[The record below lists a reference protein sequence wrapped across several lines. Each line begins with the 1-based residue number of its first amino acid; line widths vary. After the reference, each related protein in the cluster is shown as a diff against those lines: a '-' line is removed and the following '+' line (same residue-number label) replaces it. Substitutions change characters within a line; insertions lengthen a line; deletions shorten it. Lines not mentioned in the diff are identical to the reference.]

1 MHNLIAI
8 VCLLVSATFAQTAPD
23 SASTD
28 PLALTPQDTAS
39 LVIVDAVARP
49 ERNSV
54 LDKIHA
60 TTGWATVGMGVLT
73 GITAGAM
80 KGNTAHKAMGYSAA
94 ALAAMTLGNGFA
106 AHYGDIGTSASS
118 SNNIHTFLGI
128 LGGGLMVATP
138 FVAPKEAHIAT
149 GSLGTA
155 LMAAAVSW
163 KLVF

>member
-1 MHNLIAI
+1 MPKLIAI
-8 VCLLVSATFAQTAPD
+8 VCLLFSATFAQTAPD
-23 SASTD
+23 SSSID

-39 LVIVDAVARP
+39 LLVVDAVVRP
-49 ERNSV
+49 ERNTV

-60 TTGWATVGMGVLT
+60 TTGWAAVGMGVLT

-94 ALAAMTLGNGFA
+94 ALAASTMGSGFA

-118 SNNIHTFLGI
+118 SNNIHTLLGI
-128 LGGGLMVATP
+128 VGGGLMVATP
-138 FVAPKEAHIAT
+138 FVAPEEAHIAT
-149 GSLGTA
+149 GSLGTV